1 MYEIEPLLSN
11 IYLRNKDSWEQ
22 ARMVAY
28 IIAQTNSTQKL
39 EVSDITKFSW
49 DEDKKDVD
57 TTISEADIARLTE
70 VGQKLINKI

>member
-28 IIAQTNSTQKL
+28 IIAQTNST
-39 EVSDITKFSW
+39 
-49 DEDKKDVD
+49 
-57 TTISEADIARLTE
+57 
-70 VGQKLINKI
+70 